1 MSASGICDAL
11 VSILGAASAFG
22 TGCTSTH
29 YGILESSSGSA
40 VVVQWTG
47 IQSHKDQFGLAT
59 NERQWV
65 ITLDMFAKDLGDPI
79 ALSNKVQGCIDILL
93 TTMESN
99 DTINATA
106 EWTGAIRATRPLPPE
121 GIYEAGGANWFRMP
135 VEIDVTEWPN
145 G

>member
-1 MSASGICDAL
+1 MGASAICNSL

-22 TGCTSTH
+22 PGCVATH
-29 YGILESSSGSA
+29 YGVLESSSGSA

-47 IQSHKDQFGLAT
+47 IQSHKDQFGQAT
-59 NERQWV
+59 NERQW
-65 ITLDMFAKDLGDPI
+65 IMTLDMFAKDLGDPI
-79 ALSNKVQGCIDILL
+79 ALSDKLQACVDILL

-106 EWTGAIRATRPLPPE
+106 EWTGAIRANRPMPPE
-121 GIYEAGGANWFRMP
+121 GIFEAGGATWFRMP
-135 VEIDVTEWPN
+135 VELDITEWPN

>member
-1 MSASGICDAL
+1 MI
-11 VSILGAASAFG
+11 
-22 TGCTSTH
+22 
-29 YGILESSSGSA
+29 
-40 VVVQWTG
+40 VQWTG

-79 ALSNKVQGCIDILL
+79 ALSNKVQSCIDILL